1 MKQLIM
7 ASAVIALIGSAAAA
21 QSADGDCG
29 PPSETSL
36 SSLSGNWSLK
46 QGAGAAFATAPG
58 LGSTALPLPAHPAQT
73 VELTFSD
80 PQPFGMISAQGQSLV
95 MLPTG
100 SEPTRTQIATMSEE
114 DGLQPLDSEG
124 EDCGWSAKPSFVATT
139 SYVLQNTE
147 PSGPSLKDLFI
158 MATPGVQGGNP
169 TLFIGVCE
177 NTSTLESLEK
187 VIKVEDTE
195 AMFGFVNQTPD
206 GPVNVVTTVA
216 TNKKLC
222 DKYKAQTGDM
232 QMLLYLQFSSPNS
245 ASGILSFKGEMNGNQ
260 FSARAPVILSR

>member
-1 MKQLIM
+1 MKNLIM
-7 ASAVIALIGSAAAA
+7 ASAVIALIGSAAVA
-21 QSADGDCG
+21 QSNNGECG
-29 PPSETSL
+29 APSDTSL
-36 SSLSGNWSLK
+36 SSLAGPWSLS
-46 QGAGAAFATAPG
+46 QGPGAAFAMAPG
-58 LGSTALPLPAHPAQT
+58 LGATALKLPAHPTQS
-73 VELTFSD
+73 VELTFTD
-80 PQPFGMISAQGQSLV
+80 MQPFGMISAQGQSMV
-95 MLPTG
+95 MLPAG
-100 SEPTRTQIATMSEE
+100 SEPTRTQIAQMSEE
-114 DGLQPLDSEG
+114 DGLQPLDSKG
-124 EDCGWSAKPSFVATT
+124 EDCGWSLMPSFVATT

-158 MATPGVQGGNP
+158 KATPGVQGGNP
-169 TLFIGVCE
+169 ILSIGVCE

-195 AMFGFVNQTPD
+195 SMFGFVNHTPD

-222 DKYKAQTGDM
+222 DKAKAQTGDM

-245 ASGILSFKGEMNGNQ
+245 ASGILSFKGEMNGNL